1 MAKGAEKSSPC
12 MLSRHVV
19 HLVILKWTRMRES
32 SPSILKLDKS
42 LNHLRNL
49 RVNLY
54 ITKMQNLYKCT
65 VVAKEST
72 KTKQTI
78 TNNDLVVDL
87 PTKILDENINF
98 KKQNYKKISR
108 LMDGNV

>member
-1 MAKGAEKSSPC
+1 
-12 MLSRHVV
+12 
-19 HLVILKWTRMRES
+19 
-32 SPSILKLDKS
+32 
-42 LNHLRNL
+42 
-49 RVNLY
+49 
-54 ITKMQNLYKCT
+54 MQNLYKCT

-98 KKQNYKKISR
+98 LRWFHTKHPSQT
-108 LMDGNV
+108 MDA